1 MLLLQDYFKIVIPCS
16 QQKYSF
22 WQESFWRLSKQ
33 REKDASLWFWSCFW
47 FSHTL
52 FCHASPDI
60 FYSKDKNFRFCF
72 WQRKMLH
79 YVFGHAFGLVIL
91 YFAMLLLT
99 YSTPRTRILD
109 STTHSPRFG
118 QKVKFTIHLTLFTVT
133 IHCHYSPVTIHSE
146 FFAYLRGVVPYIW
159 SKFLVCLVQDFFPR
173 ESYPLWAFLWGI
185 SLLTTTSLHL
195 YYLYKACN

>member
-1 MLLLQDYFKIVIPCS
+1 MIPCS
-16 QQKYSF
+16 RHKY
-22 WQESFWRLSKQ
+22 
-33 REKDASLWFWSCFW
+33 
-47 FSHTL
+47 
-52 FCHASPDI
+52 
-60 FYSKDKNFRFCF
+60 CF

-79 YVFGHAFGLVIL
+79 YAFGHAFGLVIL
-91 YFAMLLLT
+91 CFSMLFLT

-109 STTHSPRFG
+109 FASDKERCFIMLLVKSYFVLPCFSWHILLQG
-118 QKVKFTIHLTLFTVT
+118 QEFWILQLIPHVLGKKWNLLF
-133 IHCHYSPVTIHSE
+133 ICYYSFR

-173 ESYPLWAFLWGI
+173 ESYPLWAFLWEI